1 MDVPPCP
8 LINRGAVTGVVPAWI
23 TPDDWR
29 VPFRY
34 TAIDDDCDGS
44 GLMASN
50 NCHAEAVVKFV
61 DPTLVAIVI

>member
-1 MDVPPCP
+1 V
-8 LINRGAVTGVVPAWI
+8 
-23 TPDDWR
+23 
-29 VPFRY
+29 
-34 TAIDDDCDGS
+34 DDCDGS